1 MSATTFNL
9 KKLGIESILNKWKR
23 PKVAA
28 IHLDYLR
35 NHPMIKD
42 FPTKQVAD
50 CIYLYYLNICRY
62 DAGFDNLDLI
72 CTRTLQ
78 DQVLNAICVL
88 LATAER
94 LRLNE
99 NFIRAKE

>member
-9 KKLGIESILNKWKR
+9 KKLGIESILNKLKR

-35 NHPMIKD
+35 NHLKIKD
-42 FPTKQVAD
+42 FTTKQVAD

-62 DAGFDNLDLI
+62 EAGFDNLDLI